1 MLELGLI
8 IGFFPA
14 VGWVSSFLLPG
25 PVQGPKKTPVIRPST
40 MCHFPTNQSELTV
53 HVERPRLVVELR
65 PPRGV
70 PGRTSTSRG

>member
-25 PVQGPKKTPVIRPST
+25 PVQGPKKTPVIRHST
-40 MCHFPTNQSELTV
+40 HPYPQWEFARIWDYSPYNNILEMCCI
-53 HVERPRLVVELR
+53 
-65 PPRGV
+65 
-70 PGRTSTSRG
+70 